1 MYIMEANDV
10 MTSVD
15 MDISPAPVQQAG
27 TSQTEREL
35 DINSLCKASPARTFP
50 TTARAI
56 LPSL

>member
-1 MYIMEANDV
+1 MEANDV

-35 DINSLCKASPARTFP
+35 DINSLCKASPARAFP